1 MTNHRKNL
9 LKELEEL
16 RGTKIICYIGAD
28 RQSISTRIAPDIIPV
43 FYKHLVSL
51 GDIKKLDLFLFTKG
65 GDVLTAL
72 RLVDLIY
79 EFTDQFSVLVPY
91 KAYSAGTLIA
101 LGASEIIM
109 NKTGELSP
117 IDPNVTSIFNPQ
129 DPLNSTAR
137 LPVSV
142 EDIYSFF
149 SVTKNLGIINEDA
162 MVQVFLRLLDSVQP
176 LAIGSLYRSYLL
188 IKDVARKL
196 LIKHLDSNFEEQ
208 KISDIVD
215 KLSKKYFSHNYLIG
229 RKEALE
235 SLKLPIVYSTD
246 ILESKIWVLY
256 ENYEAYLDLD
266 KPYSP
271 ELSANQD
278 GHFMVSCGMIESLHL
293 TDEYIFKGVLEK
305 DSSDTI
311 RNVNILEQGWQ
322 RIGRQ
327 KIGNGN

>member
-1 MTNHRKNL
+1 MTNHRKIL
-9 LKELEEL
+9 LNELEKI
-16 RGTKIICYIGAD
+16 RGSNLICYIGAD

-51 GDIKKLDLFLFTKG
+51 GPIKKLDLFLFTKG

-79 EFTDQFSVLVPY
+79 EFTDQFSLIVPY

-129 DPLNSTAR
+129 DPLNATAR

-149 SVTKNLGIINEDA
+149 SITTNLGIVNEDA
-162 MVQVFLRLLDSVQP
+162 MVPVFLRLLDTVQP

-196 LIKHLDSNFEEQ
+196 LLKHLDNNSEEQ
-208 KISDIVD
+208 KINDIVE
-215 KLSKKYFSHNYLIG
+215 KLTKKFFSHNYIIG

-235 SLKLPIVYSTD
+235 SLKLPVIYSTEV
-246 ILESKIWVLY
+246 LESKIWLLY
-256 ENYEAYLDLD
+256 ENYEAYLDLN

-271 ELSANQD
+271 ELSADNN
-278 GHFMVSCGMIESLHL
+278 GNFMVSCGIIESLYRS
-293 TDEYIFKGVLEK
+293 DEYIFKGILEK
-305 DSSDTI
+305 DSTDTV

-322 RIGRQ
+322 
-327 KIGNGN
+327 KIEEVD

>member
-9 LKELEEL
+9 LKELEEV
-16 RGTKIICYIGAD
+16 RGSKIICYLGAD

-51 GDIKKLDLFLFTKG
+51 GPVKKIDLFLFTKG

-79 EFTDQFSVLVPY
+79 EFTDQFSILIPY

-109 NKTGELSP
+109 NKTAELSP

-129 DPLNSTAR
+129 DPLNATAR

-149 SVTKNLGIINEDA
+149 SVTKNLGIVNEDA
-162 MVQVFLRLLDSVQP
+162 MVPVFLRLLDSVQP

-196 LIKHLDSNFEEQ
+196 LIKHMDINFEEQ
-208 KISDIVD
+208 KINDIVN
-215 KLSKKYFSHNYLIG
+215 KLTKKFFSHNYIIG

-235 SLKLPIVYSTD
+235 SLKLPIVYSD
-246 ILESKIWVLY
+246 ESLESKIWLLY
-256 ENYEAYLDLD
+256 ESYEAYLDLN

-271 ELSANQD
+271 ELSADKN
-278 GHFMVSCGMIESLHL
+278 GNFMVSCGIIESLYQ
-293 TDEYIFKGVLEK
+293 TDEYIFKGILEK
-305 DSSDTI
+305 DNTDTV

-322 RIGRQ
+322 
-327 KIGNGN
+327 KMEGN

>member
-1 MTNHRKNL
+1 MTNHRKKL
-9 LKELEEL
+9 LKELEEV
-16 RGTKIICYIGAD
+16 RGSKIICYLGAD

-43 FYKHLVSL
+43 FYNHLVSL
-51 GDIKKLDLFLFTKG
+51 GHVKKLDLFLFTKG

-79 EFTDQFSVLVPY
+79 EFTDQFSILIPY

-129 DPLNSTAR
+129 DPLNATAR
-137 LPVSV
+137 LPVNV

-149 SVTKNLGIINEDA
+149 SVTKNLGIVNEDA
-162 MVQVFLRLLDSVQP
+162 MAQVFLRLLDSVQP

-196 LIKHLDSNFEEQ
+196 LIKHLDNNSEEQ
-208 KISDIVD
+208 RINDIVE
-215 KLSKKYFSHNYLIG
+215 KLTKKFFSHNYIIG

-235 SLKLPIVYSTD
+235 SLQLPVVYSTE
-246 ILESKIWVLY
+246 ILESKIWLLY
-256 ENYEAYLDLD
+256 KSYEAYLDLN

-271 ELSANQD
+271 ESSADNN
-278 GHFMVSCGMIESLHL
+278 GNFMVSCGIIESLYL
-293 TDEYIFKGVLEK
+293 SDEYIFKGILEK
-305 DSSDTI
+305 NSTDTV
-311 RNVNILEQGWQ
+311 RNVNILEQGW
-322 RIGRQ
+322 RTIEEV
-327 KIGNGN
+327 N

>member
-1 MTNHRKNL
+1 MTNHRRNL
-9 LKELEEL
+9 LQELEEI
-16 RGTKIICYIGAD
+16 RGSKLICYLGAD

-43 FYKHLVSL
+43 FYKHLMSL
-51 GDIKKLDLFLFTKG
+51 ESVKKLDLFIFTKG

-79 EFTDQFSVLVPY
+79 EFTDQFSILIPY

-129 DPLNSTAR
+129 DPFNPTAR
-137 LPVSV
+137 LPINV

-149 SVTKNLGIINEDA
+149 SVTKNLGIMHEDS
-162 MVQVFLRLLDSVQP
+162 MVPVFLRLLDSVQP

-196 LIKHLDSNFEEQ
+196 LIKHLDHSEEQ
-208 KISDIVD
+208 KINDIVE
-215 KLSKKYFSHNYLIG
+215 KLSKKYFSHNYIIG

-235 SLKLPIVYSTD
+235 SLKLPVVYSPEM
-246 ILESKIWVLY
+246 LESKIWSLY
-256 ENYEAYLDLD
+256 ENYEAYLDLN

-271 ELSANQD
+271 EVSADTN
-278 GHFMVSCGMIESLHL
+278 GNFMVSCGIIESLNRS
-293 TDEYIFKGVLEK
+293 DEYMFNGVLEK
-305 DSSDTI
+305 DSTDTV
-311 RNVNILEQGWQ
+311 RNVNILEQGWR
-322 RIGRQ
+322 RIEGD
-327 KIGNGN
+327 

>member
-1 MTNHRKNL
+1 MTNHSAAL
-9 LKELEEL
+9 LRELEQI
-16 RGTKIICYIGAD
+16 RDSKIICYIGAD

-51 GDIKKLDLFLFTKG
+51 GPIKKLDLFLFTKG

-79 EFTDQFSVLVPY
+79 EFTDQFSLLIPY

-101 LGASEIIM
+101 LGASEILM

-117 IDPNVTSIFNPQ
+117 IDPNVTSIYNPQ

-149 SVTKNLGIINEDA
+149 AVTKNLGIINEDA
-162 MVQVFLRLLDSVQP
+162 MVQVFLRLLDTVQP

-188 IKDVARKL
+188 IRDVAQKL
-196 LIKHLDSNFEEQ
+196 LIRHLDKLSEEQ
-208 KISDIVD
+208 KINDIVE
-215 KLSKKYFSHNYLIG
+215 KLTKKFFSHNYIIG

-235 SLKLPIVYSTD
+235 SLKLPIIYSPEV
-246 ILESKIWVLY
+246 LESKLWLLY
-256 ENYEAYLDLD
+256 EHYADYLDLD

-271 ELSANQD
+271 ELSADHD
-278 GHFMVSCGMIESLHL
+278 GNFMVSCGIIESLHL
-293 TDEYIFKGVLEK
+293 SDEYIFKGVLEK
-305 DSSDTI
+305 DTTDTI

-322 RIGRQ
+322 RIKG
-327 KIGNGN
+327 G

>member
-1 MTNHRKNL
+1 MTNHRKIL
-9 LKELEEL
+9 LNELEKI
-16 RGTKIICYIGAD
+16 RGSKLICYIGAD

-51 GDIKKLDLFLFTKG
+51 GPIKKLDLFLFTKG

-79 EFTDQFSVLVPY
+79 EFTDQFSLIVPY

-129 DPLNSTAR
+129 DPLNATAR

-149 SVTKNLGIINEDA
+149 SITTNLGIVNEDA
-162 MVQVFLRLLDSVQP
+162 MVPVFLRLLDTVQP

-196 LIKHLDSNFEEQ
+196 LLKHLDNNSEEQ
-208 KISDIVD
+208 KINDIVE
-215 KLSKKYFSHNYLIG
+215 KLTKKFFSHNYIIG

-235 SLKLPIVYSTD
+235 SLKLPVIYSTEV
-246 ILESKIWVLY
+246 LESKIWLLY
-256 ENYEAYLDLD
+256 ENYEAYLDLN

-271 ELSANQD
+271 ELSADNN
-278 GHFMVSCGMIESLHL
+278 GNFMVSCGIIESLYRS
-293 TDEYIFKGVLEK
+293 DEYIFKGILEK
-305 DSSDTI
+305 DSTDTV

-322 RIGRQ
+322 
-327 KIGNGN
+327 KIEEVD

>member
-9 LKELEEL
+9 LKELEEI
-16 RGTKIICYIGAD
+16 RGSKIISYLGAD

-51 GDIKKLDLFLFTKG
+51 GPVEKLDLFLFTKG

-79 EFTDQFSVLVPY
+79 EFTDQFSILIPY

-101 LGASEIIM
+101 LGASEIVM

-129 DPLNSTAR
+129 DPYNSTAR
-137 LPVSV
+137 LPINV

-149 SVTKNLGIINEDA
+149 SVTKNLGIIHEEA

-196 LIKHLDSNFEEQ
+196 LIKHYDHSEEQ
-208 KISDIVD
+208 KINDIVE
-215 KLSKKYFSHNYLIG
+215 KLSKKFFSHNYIIG

-235 SLKLPIVYSTD
+235 SLKLPVVYSTEM
-246 ILESKIWVLY
+246 LESKIWSLY
-256 ENYEAYLDLD
+256 ESYEAYLDLN

-271 ELSANQD
+271 ELSADTN
-278 GHFMVSCGMIESLHL
+278 GNFMVSCGIIESLYR

-305 DSSDTI
+305 DSTDTV

-322 RIGRQ
+322 RIEEVDYHDL
-327 KIGNGN
+327 

>member
-1 MTNHRKNL
+1 MTNHREDL
-9 LKELEEL
+9 LNELEQI
-16 RGTKIICYIGAD
+16 RNSKIICYIGAD

-51 GDIKKLDLFLFTKG
+51 GPIKKLDLFLFTKG

-79 EFTDQFSVLVPY
+79 EFTDQFSLLIPY

-101 LGASEIIM
+101 LGASEILM

-117 IDPNVTSIFNPQ
+117 IDPNVTSIYNPQ

-142 EDIYSFF
+142 EDIYSYF
-149 SVTKNLGIINEDA
+149 SVTKNLGIVNEDA

-196 LIKHLDSNFEEQ
+196 LMRHFDNISEEQ
-208 KISDIVD
+208 KINDIVK
-215 KLSKKYFSHNYLIG
+215 KLTKKFYSHNYIIG

-235 SLKLPIVYSTD
+235 SLKLPVVYSTEV
-246 ILESKIWVLY
+246 LESKIWSLY
-256 ENYEAYLDLD
+256 ENYEAYLELD
-266 KPYSP
+266 KPYCP
-271 ELSANQD
+271 ELSADSN
-278 GHFMVSCGMIESLHL
+278 GNFMVSCGIIESLHL
-293 TDEYIFKGVLEK
+293 SDEYIFKGVLEK
-305 DSSDTI
+305 DTSDTV

-322 RIGRQ
+322 RIKG
-327 KIGNGN
+327 G

>member
-1 MTNHRKNL
+1 MTNHRKKL
-9 LKELEEL
+9 LQELEEV
-16 RGTKIICYIGAD
+16 RESKIICYLGAD

-51 GDIKKLDLFLFTKG
+51 GPVKKLDLFLFTKG

-79 EFTDQFSVLVPY
+79 EFTDQFSILIPY

-101 LGASEIIM
+101 LGASEIVM

-129 DPLNSTAR
+129 DPLNATAR
-137 LPVSV
+137 LPVNV

-149 SVTKNLGIINEDA
+149 SVTKNLGIIHEDA
-162 MVQVFLRLLDSVQP
+162 MVQVFLRLLDTVQP
-176 LAIGSLYRSYLL
+176 IAIGSLYRSYLL

-196 LIKHLDSNFEEQ
+196 LIKHLDQSEET
-208 KISDIVD
+208 KINDIVE
-215 KLSKKYFSHNYLIG
+215 KLSKKYFSHNYIIG

-235 SLKLPIVYSTD
+235 SLELPVIYSTE
-246 ILESKIWVLY
+246 ILESKIWSLY
-256 ENYEAYLDLD
+256 ESYEAYLNLN

-271 ELSANQD
+271 ELSADAKGN
-278 GHFMVSCGMIESLHL
+278 FRVSCGIIESPYRS
-293 TDEYIFKGVLEK
+293 DEYIFKGVLEK
-305 DSSDTI
+305 DNTDTV

-322 RIGRQ
+322 RIEEGE
-327 KIGNGN
+327 

>member
-1 MTNHRKNL
+1 MTTQRKNL
-9 LKELEEL
+9 LNELEQI
-16 RGTKIICYIGAD
+16 RDSKIICYIGAD

-51 GDIKKLDLFLFTKG
+51 GPIKKLDLFLFTKG

-79 EFTDQFSVLVPY
+79 EFTDQFSILIPY

-101 LGASEIIM
+101 LGASEIVM
-109 NKTGELSP
+109 NKSGELSP
-117 IDPNVTSIFNPQ
+117 IDPNVTSIYNPQ
-129 DPLNSTAR
+129 DPLNATAR

-149 SVTKNLGIINEDA
+149 SVTKNLGILNEDA

-188 IKDVARKL
+188 IRDVAKKL
-196 LIKHLDSNFEEQ
+196 LIKHLDSLADEQ
-208 KISDIVD
+208 KINAIVN
-215 KLSKKYFSHNYLIG
+215 KLTKKFFSHNYIIG

-235 SLKLPIVYSTD
+235 SLNLPIIYSSEV
-246 ILESKIWVLY
+246 LESKIWLLY

-266 KPYSP
+266 KPYNP
-271 ELSANQD
+271 EISANND
-278 GHFMVSCGMIESLHL
+278 GNFMVSCGIIESLHRS
-293 TDEYIFKGVLEK
+293 DEYIFKGILEK
-305 DSSDTI
+305 DTTDTV

-322 RIGRQ
+322 KIEEDNQ
-327 KIGNGN
+327 KCF